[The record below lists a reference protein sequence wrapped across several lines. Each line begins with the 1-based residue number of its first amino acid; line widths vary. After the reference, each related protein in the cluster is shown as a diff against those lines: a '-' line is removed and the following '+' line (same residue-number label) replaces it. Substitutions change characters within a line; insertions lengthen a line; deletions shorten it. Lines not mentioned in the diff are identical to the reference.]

1 MYNNCSYFT
10 QYTHYTKETKD
21 MYKWESGYIK
31 TARAHTAQL
40 LDYDAHQYFLWG
52 GRPQYLTGDY
62 KTAFNK
68 GKQAEVEDRYQHSK
82 QMRWEKQYTF

>member
-1 MYNNCSYFT
+1 MIN
-10 QYTHYTKETKD
+10 
-21 MYKWESGYIK
+21 ESCPIC
-31 TARAHTAQL
+31 
-40 LDYDAHQYFLWG
+40 G
-52 GRPQYLTGDY
+52 GKNIRRLRRVTGYLTGDY